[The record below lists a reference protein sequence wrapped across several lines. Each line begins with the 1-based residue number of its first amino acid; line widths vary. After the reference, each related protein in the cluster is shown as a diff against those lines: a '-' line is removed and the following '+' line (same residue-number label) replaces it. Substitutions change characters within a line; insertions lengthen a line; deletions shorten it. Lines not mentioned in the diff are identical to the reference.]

1 MGGQVT
7 ERAEDWLKTWANNST
22 GGTIVPWQDVS
33 EADRHRLR
41 EATTGETPEAI
52 LYPHSVEALTEA
64 MRFAHRRGIAVIPMG
79 SGSKLHWGG
88 LVENAP
94 WVICTR
100 QLDRLVEHAVGDLTV
115 TVEAG
120 AKLRAIEEI
129 LAKSQQFLAIDPT
142 YADDATIG
150 GIVATGDM
158 GSWRQRYNSIRDR
171 LIGISFI
178 RHDGELVKAGGRVV
192 KNVAGFDL
200 MKLLTASYGTL
211 GVITQLTFRL
221 YPIPET
227 SQTLIL
233 TGEPA
238 PIGDAVMAIRRSSV
252 VPTALDL
259 LSGGL
264 VYELGLGNE
273 KNGDRLGL
281 AIRLQNVAPSVQQ
294 QGDRLRELA
303 QNLNLELK
311 IFDDDAEQDV
321 WRRSQ
326 GQLEQGS
333 GGDRLLLKWGVRPT
347 AMIATLGALDR
358 LLTQIKSP
366 AETAPAIARFYAGS
380 GLGHLNLPR
389 SRVTSHL
396 LGQLRHHCQANGGF
410 LTVLEAP
417 QSLKRQCDPWGY
429 AGNAQR
435 AMEQIK
441 RKFDPQSRLSPGR
454 FIV

>member
-7 ERAEDWLKTWANNST
+7 ERTEDWATNWANTGT
-22 GGTIVPWQDVS
+22 GGTIVHWEHLS

-41 EATTGETPEAI
+41 DATTGETPEAI

-64 MRFAHRRGIAVIPMG
+64 MRFAHRQGIAVIPMG

-88 LVENAP
+88 LVETAP

-100 QLDRLVEHAVGDLTV
+100 HLDRLVEHAVGDLTV

-120 AKLRAIEEI
+120 AKLRDIEEI

-221 YPIPET
+221 YPIPDT

-238 PIGDAVMAIRRSSV
+238 PIGEAVMAIRRSSV

-264 VYELGLGNE
+264 VHELGLGNG
-273 KNGDRLGL
+273 KNGDRLAL

-303 QNLNLELK
+303 ETLTLEMKPLN
-311 IFDDDAEQDV
+311 DDAEREF

-326 GQLEQGS
+326 SRLEQGTS
-333 GGDRLLLKWGVRPT
+333 GDRLLLKWGVRPT
-347 AMIATLGALDR
+347 AMITTLAALDS
-358 LLTQIKSP
+358 LLTQIKVP
-366 AETAPAIARFYAGS
+366 AETQPAIARFYAGS

-396 LGQLRHHCQANGGF
+396 LGQLRRHCQANGGF

-429 AGNAQR
+429 TGNAQR

-441 RKFDPQSRLSPGR
+441 QKFDPQTRLSPGR

>member
-1 MGGQVT
+1 MT
-7 ERAEDWLKTWANNST
+7 EHAEDWATKWANSWS
-22 GGTIVPWQDVS
+22 GGTIVHWEDVS

-41 EATTGETPEAI
+41 DATTGETPEAI

-64 MRFAHRRGIAVIPMG
+64 MRFAHRQGIAVIPMG

-88 LVENAP
+88 LVETAP

-100 QLDRLVEHAVGDLTV
+100 HLDRLVEHAVGDLTV

-120 AKLRAIEEI
+120 AKLKDIEEI

-221 YPIPET
+221 YPIPDT

-238 PIGDAVMAIRRSSV
+238 PIGEAVMAIRRSSV
-252 VPTALDL
+252 VPTALDV

-264 VYELGLGNE
+264 VQELGLGNG
-273 KNGDRLGL
+273 KNGHRLAL

-303 QNLNLELK
+303 ETLTLEMKPLN
-311 IFDDDAEQDV
+311 DDAEREF

-326 GQLEQGS
+326 ARLEQGTS
-333 GGDRLLLKWGVRPT
+333 GDRLLLKWGVRPT
-347 AMIATLGALDR
+347 AMITTLAALDS
-358 LLTQIKSP
+358 LLSQIKVP
-366 AETAPAIARFYAGS
+366 AETGPAIARFYAGS

-396 LGQLRHHCQANGGF
+396 LGQLRRHCQANGGF

-429 AGNAQR
+429 TGNAQR
-435 AMEQIK
+435 AMAQIK
-441 RKFDPQSRLSPGR
+441 QKFDPQTRLSPGR